1 MNGLSRNN
9 SSNDLLS
16 QGGTR
21 AGTPQPQRNRNNPL
35 MRLGAACDSS
45 MSVASAPP
53 KPKGDWDELLAGCK
67 SKDLERQQA
76 KGQGDEQA
84 AGRRRTG
91 SNVTL

>member
-9 SSNDLLS
+9 SSTDL
-16 QGGTR
+16 QGGTTTR
-21 AGTPQPQRNRNNPL
+21 AGTPQPQRNRGNPL
-35 MRLGAACDSS
+35 MRLGSACNSS

-67 SKDLERQQA
+67 SKDLERQKA
-76 KGQGDEQA
+76 MAPADEQG